1 MIWKNLL
8 KSKRKHTSAHR
19 CTFPPFCSSGLGQV
33 IGWFSSCA
41 LEGSAQVTSFRYKL
55 ISQNTHSLWKFKYQS
70 SHGDFKLKT
79 LHMFTLYSAQALCSI
94 LHHDI

>member
-8 KSKRKHTSAHR
+8 KSKRKRTSAHR
-19 CTFPPFCSSGLGQV
+19 CTFPPFRSSGLGQV

-55 ISQNTHSLWKFKYQS
+55 I
-70 SHGDFKLKT
+70 
-79 LHMFTLYSAQALCSI
+79 
-94 LHHDI
+94 